1 MAYTWTFNLTQTSDI
16 GAQLSKASWPQVAG
30 QEININLQFPSST
43 VNQLVPVVFTI
54 ASLQGLMM
62 VASQPMTIVT
72 NDFTTPGNT
81 VSLAANVPIF
91 WGKDQGIPRRACRS
105 GTAHARQASR
115 GVDALPQH
123 HMESPQWEA

>member
-62 VASQPMTIVT
+62 VASQPMTILT

-91 WGKDQGIPRRACRS
+91 WGKDQGIPVP
-105 GTAHARQASR
+105 GFT
-115 GVDALPQH
+115 VDVTQMFVTSALAGRLQFKVLKN
-123 HMESPQWEA
+123 

>member
-62 VASQPMTIVT
+62 VASQPMTILT

-81 VSLAANVPIF
+81 ISLAANVPIF
-91 WGKDQGIPRRACRS
+91 WGKDQGIPVP
-105 GTAHARQASR
+105 GFT
-115 GVDALPQH
+115 VDVTQMFVTSALAGRLQFKVLKN
-123 HMESPQWEA
+123 

>member
-62 VASQPMTIVT
+62 VASQPMTILT

-81 VSLAANVPIF
+81 ISLAANVPIF
-91 WGKDQGIPRRACRS
+91 WGKDQGIPVP
-105 GTAHARQASR
+105 GFT
-115 GVDALPQH
+115 VDVTQMYVTSALAGRLQFKVLKN
-123 HMESPQWEA
+123 